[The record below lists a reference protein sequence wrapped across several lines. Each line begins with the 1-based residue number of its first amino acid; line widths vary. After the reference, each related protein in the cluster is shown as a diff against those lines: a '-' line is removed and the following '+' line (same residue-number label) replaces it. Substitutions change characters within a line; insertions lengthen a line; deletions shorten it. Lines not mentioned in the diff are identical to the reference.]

1 MKVLIVNETDT
12 EGGAA
17 RAAYRL
23 HRALLERGV
32 DSQMLVQSRFLD
44 DFTVL
49 GPHSKM
55 QKVLGKLRPIFD
67 NLPVYRYKDRTKT
80 LFSPAWL
87 PFSSI
92 VERINALSPDVVHL
106 HWIAGGMMRIED
118 LARIKAPI
126 VWSLHDDWGFTGG
139 CHIKWECQRYQQACG
154 ACPRLGSLKEN
165 DLSRKIFLRK
175 QKTFA
180 KIQNL
185 TVIGLSRWLA
195 DCAKESTLF
204 KTFNIINLPNL
215 LNTEVYSP
223 FDKCQARSLLN
234 LPQDKKL
241 ILFGALSATS
251 DINKGFKEFTNTLLQ
266 IDAENNELVVFGSN
280 QPKTPQ
286 GFKQKAHYLGRLH
299 DDVSL
304 RVLYAA
310 ADVMV
315 VPSLQE
321 NLSNAIMESLSC
333 GTSVVAFD
341 VGGNSDL
348 VEHRNNGYLAKPY
361 DTADFAQGIEWI
373 LNHPKPAELAHRAR
387 EKVLADFDSRIVAPK
402 YIALYEQV
410 LHGNAGLVNKR
421 RI

>member
-1 MKVLIVNETDT
+1 MKVLIVNQSDN

-23 HRALLERGV
+23 HRALLESGV
-32 DSQMLVQSRFLD
+32 DSQMCVQSRILD

-49 GPHSKM
+49 GPHTKM
-55 QKVLGKLRPIFD
+55 QKVLGKFRPIID
-67 NLPVYRYKDRTKT
+67 SLPVRHYKDRTKT

-87 PFSSI
+87 PFSPI
-92 VERINALSPDVVHL
+92 VHRINTINPDVVHL

-118 LARIKAPI
+118 IAKIKAPV

-139 CHIKWECQRYQQACG
+139 CHIKWECKRYQQACG
-154 ACPRLGSLKEN
+154 QCPRLGSLKEN
-165 DLSRKIFLRK
+165 DLSRRIFLRK

-195 DCAKESTLF
+195 DCAKESALF
-204 KTFNIINLPNL
+204 KKYPISNLPNL
-215 LNTEVYSP
+215 LNTESFAP
-223 FDKCQARSLLN
+223 FDKHQARSLLN
-234 LPQDKKL
+234 LPQNKKM

-251 DINKGFKEFTNTLLQ
+251 DINKGFKELTESLLHIDSENT
-266 IDAENNELVVFGSN
+266 ELVVFGSN

-286 GFKQKAHYLGRLH
+286 GFKQKAHYLGRLY

-304 RVLYAA
+304 RILYAA

-321 NLSNAIMESLSC
+321 NLSNAIMESMAC
-333 GTSVVAFD
+333 GTPVVGFD
-341 VGGNSDL
+341 IGGNSDMI
-348 VEHRNNGYLAKPY
+348 EHRTNGYLAKPF
-361 DTADFAQGIEWI
+361 DTTDLACGIEWV
-373 LNHPKPAELAHRAR
+373 LNNASYEELCQNARKKVVAE
-387 EKVLADFDSRIVAPK
+387 FDSKFVALKYMELYSSLSVNLAPK
-402 YIALYEQV
+402 AIT
-410 LHGNAGLVNKR
+410 K
-421 RI
+421 

>member
-1 MKVLIVNETDT
+1 MKVLIVNESDA

-32 DSQMLVQSRFLD
+32 DSQMLVQSRLLD

-49 GPHSKM
+49 GQHTKM
-55 QKVLGKLRPIFD
+55 QKVLGKFRPIID
-67 NLPVYRYKDRTKT
+67 SLPVRHYKDRTKT

-106 HWIAGGMMRIED
+106 HWITGGLMRIED
-118 LARIKAPI
+118 LAKIKAPI

-139 CHIKWECQRYQQACG
+139 CHIKWECKRYKQACG
-154 ACPRLGSLKEN
+154 ACPRLGSSKEN
-165 DLSRKIFLRK
+165 DLSRRVFLRK

-180 KIQNL
+180 KIRNL

-195 DCAKESTLF
+195 DCAKESALF
-204 KTFNIINLPNL
+204 KKYPILNLPNL
-215 LNTEVYSP
+215 LNTESFAP
-223 FDKCQARSLLN
+223 FDKHQARSLLN
-234 LPQDKKL
+234 LPQNKKM

-251 DINKGFKEFTNTLLQ
+251 DINKGFKELTEALLH
-266 IDAENNELVVFGSN
+266 IDSEKTELVVFGSN

-286 GFKQKAHYLGRLH
+286 GFKQKAHYLGRLY

-304 RVLYAA
+304 RILYAA

-321 NLSNAIMESLSC
+321 NLSNAIMESLAC
-333 GTSVVAFD
+333 GTPVVGFGI
-341 VGGNSDL
+341 GGNSDMI
-348 VEHRNNGYLAKPY
+348 EYCKNGYLAKPI
-361 DTADFAQGIEWI
+361 DTIDLAYGIEWV
-373 LNHPKPAELAHRAR
+373 LNAKNYEELCHNAR
-387 EKVLADFDSRIVAPK
+387 EKIVNEFDSKVVAGK
-402 YIALYEQV
+402 YLELYSS
-410 LHGNAGLVNKR
+410 LSVNFASKVISR
-421 RI
+421 